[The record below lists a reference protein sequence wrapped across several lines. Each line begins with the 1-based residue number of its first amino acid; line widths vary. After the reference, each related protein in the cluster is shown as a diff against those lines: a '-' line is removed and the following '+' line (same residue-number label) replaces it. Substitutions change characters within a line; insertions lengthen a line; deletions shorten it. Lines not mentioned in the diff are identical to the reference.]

1 MEFISRVSAHAGR
14 NRELCLISAHERLPG
29 TLRYVHMH
37 IASEA
42 KDFRYTYMYTVS
54 VPVYVCIYLHVP

>member
-1 MEFISRVSAHAGR
+1 MRAEITSYIYI
-14 NRELCLISAHERLPG
+14 CLSAHERLPG
-29 TLRYVHMH
+29 TLRYVHIQ

-42 KDFRYTYMYTVS
+42 KDFRYAYMYTIS